1 MSKKPFI
8 RPQAS
13 ELARRLKEPRRF
25 IQVVSGARQVGKTTL
40 ALQVA
45 ERSKLPHHIASADE
59 PTLRGAGWIESQW
72 EQARLRTDRAK
83 RKGALLV
90 LDEVQ
95 KVPHW
100 AETVKRLWDEDT
112 RQKTPVKTVLLGS
125 APLLIGRGLTESLA
139 GRFEILHV
147 PHWSFP
153 EMRQAFGWDLQQYI
167 FYGAYPGAAPLIK
180 QPSRW
185 SRYILDSL
193 IETTVA
199 RDVLLLSRIDKPAL
213 LRRLFELGCA
223 YSAQILSYTKMTGQL
238 QDAGNTT
245 TLAHYLDLLAG
256 AGMLSGL
263 PKYAGDTARR
273 RGSSPKFQVFNTA
286 LITAQS
292 GLTQAEA
299 LADREFWGRLTESA
313 VGAHLLNAAA
323 SGECKLFY
331 WRERNCEVDF
341 VVRRGRKLM
350 AIEVKSGRTSPV
362 LPGLEPPSFDYEVT
376 RPSAIGRTGP
386 ALPGL
391 KPFAKSFQPDY
402 ALIVGADGIPLEQF
416 LAKPVRYWIDQAN

>member
-13 ELARRLKEPRRF
+13 ELAQRLKEPRRF

-45 ERSKLPHHIASADE
+45 ERSKLPYHVASADE
-59 PTLRGAGWIESQW
+59 PTLRGTGWIESQW
-72 EQARLRTDRAK
+72 EEARLLADRAK

-90 LDEVQ
+90 LDEVH

-100 AETVKRLWDEDT
+100 AETVKHLWDEDI
-112 RQKTPVKTVLLGS
+112 RKKTLVKTVLLGS

-139 GRFEILHV
+139 GRFETLPI

-153 EMRQAFGWDLQQYI
+153 EMQTAFGWDLKQYV

-180 QPSRW
+180 QPFRW
-185 SRYILDSL
+185 SRYIIDALV
-193 IETTVA
+193 ETTVA
-199 RDVLLLSRIDKPAL
+199 RDVLLLSRVDKPAL

-223 YSAQILSYTKMTGQL
+223 YSGQILSYTKMTGQL

-256 AGMLSGL
+256 AGVLTGL

-286 LITAQS
+286 LITAPS
-292 GLTQAEA
+292 GMTQAEA

-313 VGAHLLNAAA
+313 VGAHLLNA
-323 SGECKLFY
+323 SVGGECELFY
-331 WRERNCEVDF
+331 WRERNREVDF
-341 VVRRGRKLM
+341 VVRRGRKLV
-350 AIEVKSGRTSPV
+350 AIEVKSGRTTTSQ
-362 LPGLEPPSFDYEVT
+362 PGMES
-376 RPSAIGRTGP
+376 
-386 ALPGL
+386 
-391 KPFAKSFQPDY
+391 FAKLFNPDRL
-402 ALIVGADGIPLEQF
+402 LIVGPGGISLERF
-416 LAKPVRYWIDQAN
+416 LTKPVGYWLDQATA

>member
-1 MSKKPFI
+1 MAFI

-45 ERSKLPHHIASADE
+45 ERSKLPYHIASADE
-59 PTLRGAGWIESQW
+59 PTLRGPGWIESQW
-72 EQARLRTDRAK
+72 EEARLLADSAK

-90 LDEVQ
+90 LDEVH

-100 AETVKRLWDEDT
+100 AETVKHLWDEDT
-112 RQKTPVKTVLLGS
+112 RKKTLVKTVLLGS

-139 GRFEILHV
+139 GRFEILHM

-153 EMRQAFGWDLQQYI
+153 EMRTAFGWDLQQYL

-180 QPSRW
+180 QPFRW
-185 SRYILDSL
+185 SRYIIDSL

-199 RDVLLLSRIDKPAL
+199 RDVLLLSRVDKPAL

-223 YSAQILSYTKMTGQL
+223 YSGQILSYTKMTGQL

-256 AGMLSGL
+256 AGVLTGL

-273 RGSSPKFQVFNTA
+273 QRSSPKFQVFNTA

-292 GLTQAEA
+292 GMTQAEA
-299 LADREFWGRLTESA
+299 FADREFWGRLTESA
-313 VGAHLLNAAA
+313 VGAHLLNA
-323 SGECKLFY
+323 SVGGECELFY
-331 WRERNCEVDF
+331 WRERNREVDF
-341 VVRRGRKLM
+341 VVRRGRKLL
-350 AIEVKSGRTSPV
+350 ALEVKSGRT
-362 LPGLEPPSFDYEVT
+362 T
-376 RPSAIGRTGP
+376 T
-386 ALPGL
+386 ALPGMEAFANSF
-391 KPFAKSFQPDY
+391 KPDRL
-402 ALIVGADGIPLEQF
+402 LIVGTGGISLERF
-416 LAKPVRYWIDQAN
+416 LSKPVGYWIDQSDQ

>member
-1 MSKKPFI
+1 MNKKPFI

-45 ERSKLPHHIASADE
+45 ERSKQPYHVASADE
-59 PTLRGAGWIESQW
+59 PTLRGTGWIESQW
-72 EQARLRTDRAK
+72 EEARLLADRSK

-90 LDEVQ
+90 LDEVH

-100 AETVKRLWDEDT
+100 AETVKHLWDEDT
-112 RQKTPVKTVLLGS
+112 RKKTLVKTVLLGS

-139 GRFEILHV
+139 GRFETLPI

-153 EMRQAFGWDLQQYI
+153 EMQTAFGWDLKQYL

-180 QPSRW
+180 QPFRW
-185 SRYILDSL
+185 SRYIMDALV
-193 IETTVA
+193 ETTVA
-199 RDVLLLSRIDKPAL
+199 RDVLLLSRVDKPAL

-223 YSAQILSYTKMTGQL
+223 YSGQILSYTKMTGQL

-256 AGMLSGL
+256 AGVLTGL

-292 GLTQAEA
+292 GMTQEEA
-299 LADREFWGRLTESA
+299 FADREFWGRLTESA
-313 VGAHLLNAAA
+313 VGAHLLNA
-323 SGECKLFY
+323 SVGGVCELFY
-331 WRERNCEVDF
+331 WRERNREVDF
-341 VVRRGRKLM
+341 VVRRGRRLV
-350 AIEVKSGRTSPV
+350 AIEVKSGRTT
-362 LPGLEPPSFDYEVT
+362 PSF
-376 RPSAIGRTGP
+376 
-386 ALPGL
+386 PGMES
-391 KPFAKSFQPDY
+391 FAKLFKPDRL
-402 ALIVGADGIPLEQF
+402 LIVGPGGISLERF
-416 LAKPVRYWIDQAN
+416 LAKPVGYWINQAAA

>member
-1 MSKKPFI
+1 MTFT

-45 ERSKLPHHIASADE
+45 ERSKLPYHVASADE

-72 EQARLRTDRAK
+72 EEARLLADSAK

-90 LDEVQ
+90 LDEVH

-100 AETVKRLWDEDT
+100 AETVKHLWDEDT
-112 RQKTPVKTVLLGS
+112 RKKTLVKTVLLGS

-139 GRFEILHV
+139 GRFEILHM

-153 EMRQAFGWDLQQYI
+153 EMRTAFGWDLKQYL

-180 QPSRW
+180 QPFRW

-199 RDVLLLSRIDKPAL
+199 RDVLLLSRVDKPAL

-223 YSAQILSYTKMTGQL
+223 YSGQILSYTKMTGQL

-256 AGMLSGL
+256 AGVLTGL

-273 RGSSPKFQVFNTA
+273 QRSSPKFQVFNTA

-292 GLTQAEA
+292 GMTQAEA
-299 LADREFWGRLTESA
+299 FADREFWGRLAESA
-313 VGAHLLNAAA
+313 VGAHLLNA
-323 SGECKLFY
+323 SVGGECELFY
-331 WRERNCEVDF
+331 WRERNREVDF
-341 VVRRGRKLM
+341 VVKRGRKLL
-350 AIEVKSGRTSPV
+350 AIEVKSGRTTTS
-362 LPGLEPPSFDYEVT
+362 LPGME
-376 RPSAIGRTGP
+376 A
-386 ALPGL
+386 
-391 KPFAKSFQPDY
+391 FAKSFKPDRL
-402 ALIVGADGIPLEQF
+402 LIVGTGGISLERF
-416 LAKPVRYWIDQAN
+416 LSKPVGYWIDQSEQ

>member
-1 MSKKPFI
+1 MTFI

-45 ERSKLPHHIASADE
+45 ERSKLPYHVASADE

-72 EQARLRTDRAK
+72 EEARLLADSAK
-83 RKGALLV
+83 RKGALLI
-90 LDEVQ
+90 LDEVH
-95 KVPHW
+95 KVPQW
-100 AETVKRLWDEDT
+100 AETVKNLWDEDT
-112 RQKTPVKTVLLGS
+112 RKKTLVKTVLLGS

-139 GRFEILHV
+139 GRFEILHT

-153 EMRQAFGWDLQQYI
+153 EMRTAFGWDLQQYL

-180 QPSRW
+180 QPFRW
-185 SRYILDSL
+185 SRYIIDSL

-199 RDVLLLSRIDKPAL
+199 RDVLLLSRVDKPAL

-223 YSAQILSYTKMTGQL
+223 YSGQILSYTKMTGQL

-256 AGMLSGL
+256 AGVLTGL

-273 RGSSPKFQVFNTA
+273 QRSSPKFQVFNTA
-286 LITAQS
+286 LLTAQS
-292 GLTQAEA
+292 GMTEAEA
-299 LADREFWGRLTESA
+299 FADREFWGRLTESA
-313 VGAHLLNAAA
+313 VGAHLLNASA
-323 SGECKLFY
+323 GGTCELFY
-331 WRERNCEVDF
+331 WRERNREVDF
-341 VVRRGRKLM
+341 VVKRGRKLL
-350 AIEVKSGRTSPV
+350 AIEVKSGRT
-362 LPGLEPPSFDYEVT
+362 T
-376 RPSAIGRTGP
+376 T
-386 ALPGL
+386 ALPGMEAFANSF
-391 KPFAKSFQPDY
+391 KPDRL
-402 ALIVGADGIPLEQF
+402 LIVGTGGISLESF
-416 LAKPVRYWIDQAN
+416 LSKPVGYWIDQAG

>member
-1 MSKKPFI
+1 MNKKPFI

-45 ERSKLPHHIASADE
+45 ERSKLPYHVASADE
-59 PTLRGAGWIESQW
+59 PTLRGTGWIESQW
-72 EQARLRTDRAK
+72 EEARLLADRSK

-90 LDEVQ
+90 LDEVH

-100 AETVKRLWDEDT
+100 AETVKHLWDEDT
-112 RQKTPVKTVLLGS
+112 RKKTLVKTVLLGS

-139 GRFEILHV
+139 GRFETLPI

-153 EMRQAFGWDLQQYI
+153 EMQTAFGWGLKQYL

-180 QPSRW
+180 QPFRW
-185 SRYILDSL
+185 SRYIMDALV
-193 IETTVA
+193 ETTVA
-199 RDVLLLSRIDKPAL
+199 RDVLLLSRVDKPAL

-223 YSAQILSYTKMTGQL
+223 YSGQILSYTKMTGQL

-256 AGMLSGL
+256 AGVLTGL

-292 GLTQAEA
+292 GMTEEEA
-299 LADREFWGRLTESA
+299 FADREFWGRLTESA
-313 VGAHLLNAAA
+313 VGAHLLNA
-323 SGECKLFY
+323 SVGGVCELFY
-331 WRERNCEVDF
+331 WRERNREVDF
-341 VVRRGRKLM
+341 VVRRGRRLV
-350 AIEVKSGRTSPV
+350 AIEVKSGRTTPS
-362 LPGLEPPSFDYEVT
+362 LPGMES
-376 RPSAIGRTGP
+376 
-386 ALPGL
+386 
-391 KPFAKSFQPDY
+391 FAKLFKPDRL
-402 ALIVGADGIPLEQF
+402 LIVGPGGISLERF
-416 LAKPVRYWIDQAN
+416 LAKPVGYWINQAAA